1 MLKWLAHT
9 CYNFSADAQRTQ
21 RAQLVTIS
29 YSHYNEL
36 ARWALEADN
45 ALPFQEHGYAPL
57 QHALPAL
64 SIRVPSSG
72 ARHMAASSSLAGDR
86 PSPTSLPAL
95 VLPSGAV
102 LRDSWEVA
110 AATRLAPIAPA
121 LREVLDREL
130 GVAARK
136 LAYCVLLKP
145 QHAERFAQMCTEGR
159 HWGWRLLWR
168 CGVGAGL
175 RGVLSKAFRPE
186 DAAGVAACIAQLDAL
201 LAPTGKIAGALA
213 EARRAGHSFLGG
225 DAIGQADIALC
236 SIAALLV
243 LPEEYGGSKRPM
255 APHFAYLLSR
265 DEQMRS
271 LVERWRQT
279 EVGAYVLHVYRHH
292 RVATPA

>member
-72 ARHMAASSSLAGDR
+72 ARHLAASSSLAGDR

-168 CGVGAGL
+168 CGAGAAL
-175 RGVLSKAFRPE
+175 RGELEKKFLPQ
-186 DAAGVAACIAQLDAL
+186 DAAGVEACVAQLDAL
-201 LAPTGKIAGALA
+201 MAPQGPLAAALA
-213 EARRAGHSFLGG
+213 EARAQGQPHLGG
-225 DAIGQADIALC
+225 AALGQADIALC
-236 SIAALLV
+236 ALAALLV
-243 LPEEYGGSKRPM
+243 LPEEYGGAQRVM
-255 APHFAYLLSR
+255 APHFAYLLSN
-265 DEQMRS
+265 DEQMRA
-271 LVERWRQT
+271 LVQRWRQT
-279 EVGAYVLHVYRHH
+279 EVGAYVLDVYKRL
-292 RVATPA
+292 RVKA